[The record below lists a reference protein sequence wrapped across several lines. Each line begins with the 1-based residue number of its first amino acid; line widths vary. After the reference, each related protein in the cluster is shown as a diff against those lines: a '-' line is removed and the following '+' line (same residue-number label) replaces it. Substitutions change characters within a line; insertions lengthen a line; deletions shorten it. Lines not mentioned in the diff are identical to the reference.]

1 MSQYAMTGQSSQEDQ
16 QVSEQL
22 AQQLQRFVHPFLEIL
37 DAYVDCRLVETF
49 WRTMIA
55 IIVARTSLLLSVLGE
70 YLADPQHGPAGTK
83 QLSRLLHS
91 AKWCSGLIERLLW
104 QQAEQRLTELE
115 AAGEQPLCV
124 WDGSVL
130 EKPESAK
137 LEGLAPVRSSKAKRL
152 QRSRAFCLQQA
163 GASDCG
169 TRLGVER
176 RALVWLER
184 GGAGGKYALVES
196 QRRAGDERT

>member
-1 MSQYAMTGQSSQEDQ
+1 MSKYAMTGESSQEDQ

-22 AQQLQRFVHPFLEIL
+22 AQQLQCFVHPFLEIL

-115 AAGEQPLCV
+115 AAGEQPLCG
-124 WDGSVL
+124 WDGRVL
-130 EKPESAK
+130 EKPERAK
-137 LEGLAPVRSSKAKRL
+137 MEGVAPVPSTEATRVQRLRS
-152 QRSRAFCLQQA
+152 
-163 GASDCG
+163 
-169 TRLGVER
+169 
-176 RALVWLER
+176 LVIH
-184 GGAGGKYALVES
+184 
-196 QRRAGDERT
+196 